1 MKIAVLDDDITIL
14 QMIEQ
19 AIKGGANPMFDAE
32 CRFFTS
38 GFDMLAAVK
47 ESHFDVLILDRRL
60 PDMDGDV
67 ILQWVRQYGIE
78 KHGAYTSVLML
89 TSLAREADELT
100 GLMMGADDY
109 VVKPFKPALLIQ
121 RVHRLNDRA
130 KQLQSIGKKMNMNEP
145 SLDAALVQADDVFH
159 EGNEFKSCGYVFSQ
173 FKRSVRLPSGEGL
186 GLARLDFDLGVYFF
200 KNVVLRLSREAII
213 ENVWRGAITSTRSLD
228 TYVHR
233 LRVKLALAPEKGFDL
248 RTIYG
253 FGYCLYVDSA
263 ANGSVLDDA
272 I

>member
-19 AIKGGANPMFDAE
+19 AIKGGLNPLLNAD

-38 GFDMLAAVK
+38 GFEMLAAVK
-47 ESHFDVLILDRRL
+47 ETHFDVLILDRRL

-67 ILQWVRQYGIE
+67 ILQWIRQYGLE

-109 VVKPFKPALLIQ
+109 VIKPFKPALLVQ
-121 RVHRLNDRA
+121 RVQRLNERA
-130 KQLQSIGKKMNMNEP
+130 LQLQSVGKSEGSEALP
-145 SLDAALVQADDVFH
+145 HFAADQTENVFH
-159 EGNEFKSCGYVFSQ
+159 EGNEFSSNGYVFSQ
-173 FKRSVRLPSGEGL
+173 FKRSVRLPSGAEVL
-186 GLARLDFDLGVYFF
+186 LTRLEFDLAVCLF
-200 KNVVLRLSREAII
+200 KNAGLRLSRAAII
-213 ENVWRGAITSTRSLD
+213 DKVWGGASTSARSLD

-233 LRVKLALAPEKGFDL
+233 LRAKLVLEPEMGFDL

-253 FGYCLYVDSA
+253 FGYCLYVASDGA
-263 ANGSVLDDA
+263 GLDLK
-272 I
+272 